1 MSERRVDW
9 GDRDQPDFIDVP
21 YWRVAG
27 SWATGGFVLG
37 FIVCLILLTACNAQA
52 GGGEI
57 EEPIPNCDL
66 FRDDQEYEACVA
78 YVAELLSERFE
89 QQQIGLEPEQ
99 YALPNQ
105 PTAVVLDGGTSV
117 GEWAALLTGIAA
129 LLGALEAL
137 RRRKHRAPE

>member
-37 FIVCLILLTACNAQA
+37 FVVCLILLTACSAQA

-57 EEPIPNCDL
+57 EEP
-66 FRDDQEYEACVA
+66 
-78 YVAELLSERFE
+78 FE
-89 QQQIGLEPEQ
+89 QQQMVLEPEQ

-105 PTAVVLDGGTSV
+105 PTTVVLDGGTSV

-129 LLGALEAL
+129 LLGALEAF